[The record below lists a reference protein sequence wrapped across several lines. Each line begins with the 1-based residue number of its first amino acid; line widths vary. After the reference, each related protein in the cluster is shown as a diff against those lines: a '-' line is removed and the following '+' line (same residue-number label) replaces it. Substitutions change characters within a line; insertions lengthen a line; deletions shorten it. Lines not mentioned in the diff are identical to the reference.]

1 MLMMLH
7 MNQHQMRS
15 SLILLLPF
23 VIFPCFGQVAFAQLQ
38 RLHPN
43 EADALR
49 QIATTLGA
57 TLVDS
62 TDDPCQSG
70 KLSIS
75 TANSS
80 NIVNSIACNYTDGT
94 FSHVTSL
101 KLKSMSLQ
109 GRLPP
114 ELVKLTFLQEIDL
127 YQNYLSGELPKEWAS
142 MQHLNFI
149 SVTATGISG
158 EIPKEWGNFANLTY
172 LSLEANQL
180 SGSIPEELGNLVSLT
195 ELALSSNQFVG
206 SLPKTLANLANL
218 TDFRISDN
226 SFNGTV
232 PEFIGRWT
240 KLKRLEM
247 YSSGL
252 EGPISPTIFAL
263 GNLTDLRITDMIGPK
278 FDFPKLINKNME
290 QLVLRNLNM
299 SGSIPTYIWDMGE
312 LKTLDLTFNELK
324 GEINSS
330 TTSPTYLFLSGNML
344 NGTIPNPF
352 LTLKDNKN
360 LDLSYNNFTLS
371 TDSCSDERPNINMY
385 RSFTSKNNTNGHF
398 SCPSTPSCSN
408 YQSFH
413 INCGGQDV
421 FIKQT
426 LYEGDHAGNRSI
438 LSYNRQTNWGMISVG
453 DFMDTEKN
461 GYTLSAQ
468 TQVTQPELYSTAR
481 GSPLFLTYYGYC
493 LENGKYKVELHFAEI
508 GFRDEE
514 PYNKAGRR
522 IFDIYIQGTL
532 KWKDFNIKEQANGTG
547 KAIIKT
553 INTMVTDN
561 TLDIRLYWAGKGTTC
576 IPYRGYYGP
585 LISAI
590 SVTRE
595 RKKKSILYIVV
606 GVVAS
611 VLCLIFSIMVFFFW
625 RRYSRN
631 KRRRRDLKGLDLQT
645 SAFTFKQLKAATDNF
660 NSANKL
666 GEGGFGAVY
675 KGQLLDGTIIAV
687 KQLSSKSRQGNRSQL
702 LLVYEYM
709 ENNCLAHAL
718 FGKQGSETSTLKL
731 DWETRQK
738 ICVGIA
744 RAKLKEEDDTHIST
758 GVAGTVGYMA
768 PEYVLWGHLTEKAD
782 VYSFGV
788 LALEIASGRNN
799 ANSRAKKECVCLL
812 EVAFGLQQN
821 GNLMEIMD
829 PKLEDKFNK
838 EEAERMIK
846 VGLLCSNADPV
857 LRPTMS
863 EAVSM
868 LEAQITVQE
877 VASDPSIYGH
887 DLQVKQ
893 LKGYYQQKHDQSS
906 SGSSAPNYFSE
917 RSGVGSSTT
926 SAHDLYP
933 SIQSPYMKLE
943 LLRTKLKDMRC
954 TR

>member
-1 MLMMLH
+1 MLMMMH
-7 MNQHQMRS
+7 MNQQMRL
-15 SLILLLPF
+15 SLILLLSLVTF
-23 VIFPCFGQVAFAQLQ
+23 SCFGQVTFAQLQ

-43 EADALR
+43 EAPIEGGERVEERSALSHEGAICIVSRSRGGAAPCSGVRPRTSSHRRSAESDVDECGTVGVNNSIVWMSVGVNNFVFPYLNPDPDALR

-80 NIVNSIACNYTDGT
+80 TIVNSIACNHTDGT

-114 ELVKLTFLQEIDL
+114 ELVKLTFLEEIDL

-158 EIPKEWGNFANLTY
+158 EISKEWGNFANLTY

-195 ELALSSNQFVG
+195 DLALSSNQFVG
-206 SLPKTLANLANL
+206 SLPKTLANLTNL
-218 TDFRISDN
+218 IDFRISDN
-226 SFNGTV
+226 NFSGTV
-232 PEFIGRWT
+232 PEFIGRWN
-240 KLKRLEM
+240 KLQRLEM

-252 EGPISPTIFAL
+252 EGPISSTIFAL

-278 FDFPKLINKNME
+278 FDFPKRIISKEMKY
-290 QLVLRNLNM
+290 LVLRNLNM
-299 SGSIPTYIWDMGE
+299 SGSIPTDIWEMDK
-312 LKTLDLTFNELK
+312 LQT
-324 GEINSS
+324 
-330 TTSPTYLFLSGNML
+330 L
-344 NGTIPNPF
+344 NG
-352 LTLKDNKN
+352 L
-360 LDLSYNNFTLS
+360 
-371 TDSCSDERPNINMY
+371 
-385 RSFTSKNNTNGHF
+385 F

-421 FIKQT
+421 LIKQT

-438 LSYNRQTNWGMISVG
+438 LNYNRQTNWGMISAG

-493 LENGKYKVELHFAEI
+493 LENGNYKVNLHFAEI
-508 GFRDEE
+508 GFKDEE
-514 PYNKAGRR
+514 PYNRAGRR

-532 KWKDFNIKEQANGTG
+532 KWKDFNIKEQANGTS
-547 KAIIKT
+547 KAIIRT
-553 INTMVTDN
+553 INTVVTDN

-590 SVTRE
+590 SVTRDA
-595 RKKKSILYIVV
+595 IL
-606 GVVAS
+606 
-611 VLCLIFSIMVFFFW
+611 
-625 RRYSRN
+625 
-631 KRRRRDLKGLDLQT
+631 
-645 SAFTFKQLKAATDNF
+645 
-660 NSANKL
+660 
-666 GEGGFGAVY
+666 
-675 KGQLLDGTIIAV
+675 GT
-687 KQLSSKSRQGNRSQL
+687 
-702 LLVYEYM
+702 
-709 ENNCLAHAL
+709 
-718 FGKQGSETSTLKL
+718 
-731 DWETRQK
+731 
-738 ICVGIA
+738 
-744 RAKLKEEDDTHIST
+744 KEE
-758 GVAGTVGYMA
+758 
-768 PEYVLWGHLTEKAD
+768 EE
-782 VYSFGV
+782 
-788 LALEIASGRNN
+788 
-799 ANSRAKKECVCLL
+799 
-812 EVAFGLQQN
+812 AFDLQQN
-821 GNLMEIMD
+821 GNLMEIVD

-846 VGLLCSNADPV
+846 VGLLCSNADPA

-887 DLQVKQ
+887 DLQIKQ

-917 RSGVGSSTT
+917 RTGVGSSTT

-933 SIQSPYMKLE
+933 VNSESTSLINKSAQDLYSINSESIYSNFTSSHDLDPVNSKSIHE
-943 LLRTKLKDMRC
+943 T
-954 TR
+954 